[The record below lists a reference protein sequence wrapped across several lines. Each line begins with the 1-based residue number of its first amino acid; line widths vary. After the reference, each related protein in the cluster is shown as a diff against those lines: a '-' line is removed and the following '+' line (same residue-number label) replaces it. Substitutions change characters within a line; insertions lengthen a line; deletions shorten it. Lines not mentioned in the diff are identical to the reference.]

1 MQNIGATVNGNRIEQ
16 ARLAAGMS
24 RTQLANAVQTSER
37 NIHRWI
43 TGSNQPSVQHL
54 VLIARATG
62 HDLEFFLTDGDPDD
76 EEEAAA
82 AMPLTRDNLLAA
94 LMEALKTAEPV
105 KEPVQ

>member
-1 MQNIGATVNGNRIEQ
+1 MSNIGALVNGNRIEQ
-16 ARLAAGMS
+16 ARLASGMS

-62 HDLEFFLTDGDPDD
+62 RDLEFFLISDAED
-76 EEEAAA
+76 EDEEAAG
-82 AMPLTRDNLLAA
+82 PLTRDNIVDELIAA
-94 LMEALKTAEPV
+94 LV
-105 KEPVQ
+105 RDKERTVV